1 MIVIIAINIVIIYN
15 PEQQSSTISLL
26 LSHCM
31 AVSMKEYLMTVL
43 RHKVTI
49 SISPSDPFSIPPD
62 ALSIPTEISLPNNYL
77 QI

>member
-26 LSHCM
+26 LSQCM

-43 RHKVTI
+43 RRKVTI
-49 SISPSDPFSIPPD
+49 SISPPDPFSIPPD
-62 ALSIPTEISLPNNYL
+62 ALSIPTAISLPNNYL

>member
-1 MIVIIAINIVIIYN
+1 MIAINIVIIYN
-15 PEQQSSTISLL
+15 PEQQTTISLL

-43 RHKVTI
+43 RLEVTI
-49 SISPSDPFSIPPD
+49 FISPPDPFSIPPD
-62 ALSIPTEISLPNNYL
+62 ALSIPTAISLPNNYL